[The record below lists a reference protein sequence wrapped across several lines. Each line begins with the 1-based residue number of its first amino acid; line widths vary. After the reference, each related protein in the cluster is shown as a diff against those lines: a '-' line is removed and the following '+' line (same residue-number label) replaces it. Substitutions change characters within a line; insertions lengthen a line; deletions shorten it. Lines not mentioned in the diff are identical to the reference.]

1 MTTEVVAP
9 TGAEKALANQGADA
23 SNLDGGS
30 AGGKGASQPPAG
42 DQPETPAQVAER
54 IKVAEAAALAA
65 KHKEAAGDPPE
76 PDAAAKAAKEAA
88 DKAEAD
94 KAKDNEP
101 AITKWA
107 KFNDP
112 TADAVVDILKDGGVS
127 PAEGHKLFG
136 KYLETGDVKDIDRAA
151 LEAKI
156 GKAATHLAITG
167 IEAYSTSQ
175 KAKHDATS
183 KAVHDL
189 VGGKENWEVVA
200 AWAKVRAEKDAGFA
214 KELEVIRDDISRGG
228 RAAKSAAADLLAI
241 YNGNPNTH
249 GLGNKNIVKG
259 DKTPAETST
268 PISREQYVTELSK
281 LQKDGK
287 LTPQAEAA
295 LNARRTAGKK
305 AGL

>member
-76 PDAAAKAAKEAA
+76 PGDAAKPKDGEVK
-88 DKAEAD
+88 DD
-94 KAKDNEP
+94 TAKDTP
-101 AITKWA
+101 VITKWA

-167 IEAYSTSQ
+167 IESYSTAQ

-249 GLGNKNIVKG
+249 GLGNKHIVKG
-259 DKTPAETST
+259 DKTPAENAT

-287 LTPQAEAA
+287 LTPHAEAA